1 MPKIYQTVCK
11 NPPNGEKY
19 TYPIFSKRIVKDKS
33 IVSEPWLAD
42 GYYFW
47 ESFISNAEYWGKT
60 HCDGNYDIYCGEYDL
75 NDPKCLN
82 LVDNPVCIEL
92 IEQAYKTFIEEKSR
106 KPKYLCQVIYF
117 LRKGNKFK
125 SRYDFIRV
133 VADGGM
139 SNGDSLHYAK
149 DSYVLYSIVR
159 QIQVCFWIIRNEIK
173 NLTLYVE
180 DCSEDNDEWLA

>member
-11 NPPNGEKY
+11 IPPKGVKY
-19 TYPIFSKRIVKDKS
+19 TFPILSRKIVENGCVK
-33 IVSEPWLAD
+33 SEPWLAE

-47 ESFISNAEYWGKT
+47 ESFISNAEYWGKS
-60 HCDGNYDIYCGEYDL
+60 HCHGNYDIYCGEYDS

-82 LVDNPVCIEL
+82 LIDNPVCISL

-106 KPKYLCQVIYF
+106 KPQYLCQVFYF
-117 LRKGNKFK
+117 LRKGNTFK
-125 SRYDFIRV
+125 NQYDCVRV

-139 SNGDSLHYAK
+139 SNGDSVHYSK
-149 DSYVLYSIVR
+149 DSFVLYSIIR
-159 QIQVCFWIIRNEIK
+159 QIQVCFWTKRDEIK

-180 DCSEDNDEWLA
+180 DCSEDNEEWLA